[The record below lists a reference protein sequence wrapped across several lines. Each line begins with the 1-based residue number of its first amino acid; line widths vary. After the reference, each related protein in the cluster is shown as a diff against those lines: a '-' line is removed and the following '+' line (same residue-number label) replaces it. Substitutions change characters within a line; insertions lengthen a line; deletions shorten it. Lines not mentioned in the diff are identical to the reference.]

1 MSQKKGLRIRLEEFI
16 SSERGQRFFN
26 FAYSIGAAVVIW
38 GALFKILHLPGGDTL
53 LTIGMGTEVI
63 MFFLTAFDR
72 PPVSYTPTPTAVSTV
87 PSASNTT
94 SGVPTPVTAAAE
106 AITTGVSTN
115 GIVGLSD
122 LGITDET
129 KGVMAEMAKLRETT
143 SALNSLYESQLR
155 NLSSQLSAIESSNR
169 DAVEMKDILN
179 RSAAESRRYCDETMK
194 MAENMAQLNAIYERM
209 ITAMSSGNAFTGNK
223 L

>member
-1 MSQKKGLRIRLEEFI
+1 MSHRKGLRIRLEEFI

-72 PPVSYTPTPTAVSTV
+72 PPVSYTTSSAPAETTV
-87 PSASNTT
+87 
-94 SGVPTPVTAAAE
+94 
-106 AITTGVSTN
+106 TTGISTD
-115 GIVGLSD
+115 GTAGLA
-122 LGITDET
+122 DET
-129 KGVMAEMAKLRETT
+129 KGVMTEMAKLRETT
-143 SALNSLYESQLR
+143 SALNTLYELQLQ
-155 NLSSQLSAIESSNR
+155 NLSSQLNAIESSNR
-169 DAVEMKDILN
+169 DAMQMKDILN
-179 RSAAESRRYCDETMK
+179 RSAVESRRYCDETMK

-209 ITAMSSGNAFTGNK
+209 ITAMSSGNTLTGNK
-223 L
+223 F

>member
-1 MSQKKGLRIRLEEFI
+1 MSHRKGLRIRLEEFI

-72 PPVSYTPTPTAVSTV
+72 PPVSYT
-87 PSASNTT
+87 T
-94 SGVPTPVTAAAE
+94 SSAAAE
-106 AITTGVSTN
+106 TTVTTGISTN
-115 GIVGLSD
+115 GTAGLA
-122 LGITDET
+122 DET
-129 KGVMAEMAKLRETT
+129 KGVMTEMAKLRETT
-143 SALNSLYESQLR
+143 SALNTLYELQLK
-155 NLSSQLSAIESSNR
+155 NLSSQLNAIESSNR
-169 DAVEMKDILN
+169 DAMQMKDILN
-179 RSAAESRRYCDETMK
+179 RSAVESRRYCDETMK

-209 ITAMSSGNAFTGNK
+209 ITAMSSGNTLTGNK
-223 L
+223 F

>member
-72 PPVSYTPTPTAVSTV
+72 PPVSYNITSLPSEDTQSGISVST
-87 PSASNTT
+87 PI
-94 SGVPTPVTAAAE
+94 GIAE
-106 AITTGVSTN
+106 
-115 GIVGLSD
+115 
-122 LGITDET
+122 ET
-129 KGVMAEMAKLRETT
+129 KGVMSEMAKLRETT
-143 SALNSLYESQLR
+143 AALNAIYEQQLR
-155 NLSSQLSAIESSNR
+155 NLSSNLNAIES
-169 DAVEMKDILN
+169 
-179 RSAAESRRYCDETMK
+179 
-194 MAENMAQLNAIYERM
+194 
-209 ITAMSSGNAFTGNK
+209 GNEGNTQPFSCREPT
-223 L
+223 LL

>member
-1 MSQKKGLRIRLEEFI
+1 MNQKKGLRIRLEEFI

-72 PPVSYTPTPTAVSTV
+72 PPVSYT
-87 PSASNTT
+87 AS
-94 SGVPTPVTAAAE
+94 SVAAE
-106 AITTGVSTN
+106 TTAPT
-115 GIVGLSD
+115 GISVKGSAEFA
-122 LGITDET
+122 DET
-129 KGVMAEMAKLRETT
+129 KGVMTEMAKLRETT
-143 SALNSLYESQLR
+143 SALNALYELQLKS
-155 NLSSQLSAIESSNR
+155 LSSQLNAIESSNR
-169 DAVEMKDILN
+169 DAMQMKDILN
-179 RSAAESRRYCDETMK
+179 RSAVESRRYCDETMK

-209 ITAMSSGNAFTGNK
+209 ITAMSSGNALTGNK
-223 L
+223 F

>member
-72 PPVSYTPTPTAVSTV
+72 PPVSYNITSLPSEDTQSGISVST
-87 PSASNTT
+87 P
-94 SGVPTPVTAAAE
+94 
-106 AITTGVSTN
+106 I
-115 GIVGLSD
+115 GIAK
-122 LGITDET
+122 ET
-129 KGVMAEMAKLRETT
+129 KGVMSEMAKLRETT
-143 SALNSLYESQLR
+143 AALNAIYEQQIR
-155 NLSSQLSAIESSNR
+155 NLSSNLNAIESGNR
-169 DAVEMKDILN
+169 DAVQMKEILS
-179 RSAAESRRYCDETMK
+179 RSAAESQRYCDETVK

-209 ITAMSSGNAFTGNK
+209 IKAMSSGTEITANQH
-223 L
+223 

>member
-1 MSQKKGLRIRLEEFI
+1 MSHRKGLRIRLEEFI

-72 PPVSYTPTPTAVSTV
+72 PPVSYTTSSAPVETTV
-87 PSASNTT
+87 
-94 SGVPTPVTAAAE
+94 
-106 AITTGVSTN
+106 TTGISTD
-115 GIVGLSD
+115 GTAGLA
-122 LGITDET
+122 DET
-129 KGVMAEMAKLRETT
+129 KGVMTEMAKLRETT
-143 SALNSLYESQLR
+143 SALNTLYELQLQ
-155 NLSSQLSAIESSNR
+155 NLSSQLNAIESSNR
-169 DAVEMKDILN
+169 DAIQMKDILN
-179 RSAAESRRYCDETMK
+179 RSAVESRRYCDETMK

-209 ITAMSSGNAFTGNK
+209 ITAMSSGNTLTGNK

>member
-72 PPVSYTPTPTAVSTV
+72 PPVSYNITSLPSEDTQSGISVST
-87 PSASNTT
+87 PI
-94 SGVPTPVTAAAE
+94 GIAE
-106 AITTGVSTN
+106 
-115 GIVGLSD
+115 
-122 LGITDET
+122 ET
-129 KGVMAEMAKLRETT
+129 KGVMSEMAKLRETT
-143 SALNSLYESQLR
+143 AALNAIYEQQLR
-155 NLSSQLSAIESSNR
+155 NLSSNLNAIESGNR
-169 DAVEMKDILN
+169 DAVQMKEILS
-179 RSAAESRRYCDETMK
+179 RSAAESQRYCDETVK

-209 ITAMSSGNAFTGNK
+209 IKAMSSGTEITANQH
-223 L
+223 